1 VSRGDRGI
9 ALLPGD
15 LDWVGYQNIHGERD
29 ISAQWLVAPHH
40 GGGAGAGDAA
50 PRLLA
55 ALIERCRA
63 KEVVFSIHEDQFE
76 LPRPELLTL
85 LRTRRPEVQVR
96 CTQLSSHCRKLPLP
110 ALDDFHNVWSRG
122 VTLTGNSCCSG
133 TIVID
138 TSRGD
143 TWDKAPEHDSFK
155 ESIPGAQCR

>member
-1 VSRGDRGI
+1 
-9 ALLPGD
+9 
-15 LDWVGYQNIHGERD
+15 
-29 ISAQWLVAPHH
+29 
-40 GGGAGAGDAA
+40 
-50 PRLLA
+50 
-55 ALIERCRA
+55 
-63 KEVVFSIHEDQFE
+63 
-76 LPRPELLTL
+76 